1 MPPHRPRPMRDCLI
15 KSCTFTSRQ
24 EEGVNLTYHSI
35 PMNLRM
41 YYLHLSGRFLETSL
55 QSFIDKEYL
64 TYKIC
69 SRHFTP
75 CQFTW
80 YVKVGNS
87 GFVKC
92 LKSGALPSLH
102 LNVWCSD
109 LKKPQLVVHK
119 EPTKESATQTAT
131 EALTTQK
138 ATKESATQT
147 EGNWVVSSFLH
158 LTCHDII
165 YSMCS
170 FFTNTFQKQGRATIK
185 SRQVVCNMP

>member
-1 MPPHRPRPMRDCLI
+1 MHIHI
-15 KSCTFTSRQ
+15 KARRRSESDLSLHSHY
-24 EEGVNLTYHSI
+24 ESSNVLLTPQWS
-35 PMNLRM
+35 
-41 YYLHLSGRFLETSL
+41 FLETSL
-55 QSFIDKEYL
+55 PSFIDKEYL

-102 LNVWCSD
+102 LNVCCSD
-109 LKKPQLVVHK
+109 SKKPQLVGHK
-119 EPTKESATQTAT
+119 APTKESATQTAT

-158 LTCHDII
+158 LTCHDIH
-165 YSMCS
+165 SCR
-170 FFTNTFQKQGRATIK
+170 TRTIT
-185 SRQVVCNMP
+185 